1 MKVTR
6 KYAYV
11 DIYFENNTIIACY
24 ISPNRGKDRF
34 GNKVEL
40 IVETSSPP
48 PSPGHNDESYAFL
61 LPPPLQQTQIAT
73 SQHTIPQITISDTPT
88 SLSRAV
94 SEQPLDTTNDSRNN
108 SRRASAII
116 QALRRPSQAIA
127 LSAAQAIMNQ
137 RRYIM
142 GLFNDSSETSKKEEL
157 DSKELGKIKR
167 NRRIGEDALSII
179 LSALY
184 AKLVVVLGIAFP
196 VIEVISTERPYFYQ
210 SFYIYLYLG
219 SIVFVTYMY
228 ATLVKEKAL
237 VEMINSYNRRQP
249 RQDTFEKFK
258 DRFNRTGSANSEKH
272 EQKKTSVTEENEMS
286 VLMAVT
292 ENPLTSIRS
301 ISNKQELSYYLEL
314 RTTRDI
320 KNRIRIIFQ
329 NISLQMLSNVNNE
342 KLNAIRTPN
351 KIVPKYGSFYLRL
364 GAIAFGIGSMVYSGL
379 EFGRYFELKN
389 NPECNSNILQALTPV
404 TRMVLTLVQVQFI
417 FLNSKD
423 IDFNKHK
430 LVARFGIMHM
440 IATNLS
446 EWLYVLV
453 EETKH
458 EIVHLSEHRN
468 TGNISLNKKFCQ
480 EGLVMSSLVANASPF
495 LFPCTIEYSLICAVI
510 LFEMWKRVK
519 MTEKGK
525 DGEKDKNVRF
535 DTGNQKVATHF
546 QFNQYGGKVVNSNH
560 HFTIDCSN
568 AHKGLFAGILVSY
581 S

>member
-329 NISLQMLSNVNNE
+329 NISLQMLSNVRHLEDKWRVLKQTIITAAKEVVGESKEPSQKRWYDKNC
-342 KLNAIRTPN
+342 R
-351 KIVPKYGSFYLRL
+351 RL
-364 GAIAFGIGSMVYSGL
+364 MKQENQA
-379 EFGRYFELKN
+379 RLKM
-389 NPECNSNILQALTPV
+389 L
-404 TRMVLTLVQVQFI
+404 
-417 FLNSKD
+417 D